1 MKKNTFSSSHVGYV
15 NKGKQDLNLHDLC
28 MIEKGFLWHTKKIAC
43 ILHEFIHA
51 WGFHHEHNRPDRD
64 KYVKVYKENIQDEK
78 WANFIIQNKSCTFGL
93 PYDGSSVMHYHSK
106 AFIKP
111 NLKKGSMSIKSLVR
125 FDQELSF
132 DSYIK

>member
-51 WGFHHEHNRPDRD
+51 WGYFHEHVRPDRD
-64 KYVKVYKENIQDEK
+64 NYVKVHMQNVKSDMRENFRKQKD
-78 WANFIIQNKSCTFGL
+78 SCTYGV
-93 PYDGSSVMHYHSK
+93 PYDGNSIMHYPSR
-106 AFIKP
+106 AFIVP
-111 NLKKGSMSIKSLVR
+111 YLPPESMTIESLV
-125 FDQELSF
+125 SF
-132 DSYIK
+132 DHDFFYLST